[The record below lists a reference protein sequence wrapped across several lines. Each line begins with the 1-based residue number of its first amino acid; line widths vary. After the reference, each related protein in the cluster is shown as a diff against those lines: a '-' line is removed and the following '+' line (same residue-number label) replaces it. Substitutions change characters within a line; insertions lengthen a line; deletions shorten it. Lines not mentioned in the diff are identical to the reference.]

1 MIKNDKE
8 KHVYDGL
15 LDLAPC
21 DDGTL
26 TAAVGFRSGKLYEM
40 RPRIDRKAKT
50 LVIDRW
56 RPLDKELFKD
66 PRGAGWAMR
75 VHKQPVVG
83 YTLLEGLM
91 EALEKASTTLTIE
104 QESVLGGKNAHGTIA
119 LSMPAAEDIAVT
131 FTITSYHKEIFR
143 VPDPITITKGTQFH
157 PVSIKT
163 KKTAE
168 DVVALITATALS
180 PSQPFELT
188 AQLWAIAPSESAER
202 QAVGLAYARESTP
215 RRGPQMPCVPPERHA
230 SLQAS
235 RMFLRNIPVPIPD
248 GSACS
253 LMISSRVFWTYRRA
267 AAIRPKKP
275 LIGPARPAW
284 PLRTPEPHP
293 TMPVHGKLPYSGRMP
308 TEQLQLWADDAV
320 SNRIRDELVPE
331 EVRIDPPR
339 HS

>member
-1 MIKNDKE
+1 MGRVRVVRALRPFPDEDHAVLKDVGAVVYGLCEVSAWRSDIAAANQRKNEDHMELRAYYYNRNAGLLGQADKTGRSFLSPWPNIRGIGVDRRYLWVFRVGEIACATHTSIKACLDNNQAEPSWNTYTIPRRPFDKNDKE

-188 AQLWAIAPSESAER
+188 AQLWAIAPS
-202 QAVGLAYARESTP
+202 
-215 RRGPQMPCVPPERHA
+215 
-230 SLQAS
+230 
-235 RMFLRNIPVPIPD
+235 
-248 GSACS
+248 
-253 LMISSRVFWTYRRA
+253 
-267 AAIRPKKP
+267 
-275 LIGPARPAW
+275 
-284 PLRTPEPHP
+284 
-293 TMPVHGKLPYSGRMP
+293 
-308 TEQLQLWADDAV
+308 
-320 SNRIRDELVPE
+320 
-331 EVRIDPPR
+331 
-339 HS
+339 